1 MLIFL
6 TTLLASLASIFRSRA
21 SLGLENLALRHQIGV
36 LHRSAGKRPKLTAGD
51 RLLWICLS
59 RLWRDW
65 RSALAIVKN
74 GRSLVSCRLSFLL
87 DLEGALRKTRTTRHF
102 KRSPRSDS
110 QNVPGESR
118 MGCTAHPRRTVVA

>member
-36 LHRSAGKRPKLTAGD
+36 LHRSAGKRPRLPAGD

-59 RLWRDW
+59 RLWRL
-65 RSALAIVKN
+65 ALGVGHRQARN
-74 GRSLVSCRLSFLL
+74 GRRLASCRLSFVL

-110 QNVPGESR
+110 QDVPGESR
-118 MGCTAHPRRTVVA
+118 LGCTTD